1 MECKRIECSLGANK
15 VSTPHLNEACKRP
28 LLPLVSLEIEAAQR
42 QDATWLKTLKPVLQ
56 SNCASPLCFRHIKCD
71 QIFPHRTHSAAMIAN
86 VFCTLQMWTDHRG
99 VNNWTSLSLFRLG
112 WASRKPRVWWYI
124 CKCRQASI
132 ALLLWC
138 AKIKTELTDKAKMAI
153 KE

>member
-71 QIFPHRTHSAAMIAN
+71 QIFPHRTNSAAMIAN
-86 VFCTLQMWTDHRG
+86 VFCTLQMWTNHRG
-99 VNNWTSLSLFRLG
+99 VNNWTSLSLLRLG
-112 WASRKPRVWWYI
+112 QLLDKKTKSLMKYLQMSPSFKSFAFVVRK
-124 CKCRQASI
+124 
-132 ALLLWC
+132 
-138 AKIKTELTDKAKMAI
+138 DKSWVDR
-153 KE
+153 